1 MEPARTFA
9 ILPGEGIGPFRLGM
23 TRAQVRGIA
32 QGELGF
38 DVDEGT
44 AHDAI
49 GDTGLTI
56 HYDANGC
63 CSRLSALFGNTP
75 QRYAFTLF
83 GNDICGA
90 VDTYVIGL
98 CQHWP
103 DVTRRHGG
111 IDVPSTG
118 FSDDGNQG
126 TFEAAQVRAC
136 DQARRAAFIGFPS
149 RTEPPSRDHGPAAIR

>member
-1 MEPARTFA
+1 VGT
-9 ILPGEGIGPFRLGM
+9 

-32 QGELGF
+32 KGELGY
-38 DVDEGT
+38 DVDAGA

-63 CSRLSALFGNTP
+63 CRRVSALFGNTP

-90 VDTYVIGL
+90 VDIYVIGL
-98 CQHWP
+98 CEERWP
-103 DVTRRHGG
+103 DVTRRYGG
-111 IDVPSTG
+111 IDVPSG
-118 FSDDGNQG
+118 GVFPPLRD
-126 TFEAAQVRAC
+126 
-136 DQARRAAFIGFPS
+136 RRSGGRLVAGV
-149 RTEPPSRDHGPAAIR
+149 

>member
-1 MEPARTFA
+1 MEPARTFL

-32 QGELGF
+32 QGELGY
-38 DVDEGT
+38 DVDAGA

-63 CSRLSALFGNTP
+63 CRRVSALFGNTP

-90 VDTYVIGL
+90 VDIYVIGL
-98 CQHWP
+98 CEERWP
-103 DVTRRHGG
+103 DVTRRYGG
-111 IDVPSTG
+111 IDVPSAG
-118 FSDDGNQG
+118 FSATYWDSRSDGC
-126 TFEAAQVRAC
+126 FSAVDVEP
-136 DQARRAAFIGFPS
+136 RR
-149 RTEPPSRDHGPAAIR
+149 

>member
-1 MEPARTFA
+1 MEPARTTFA

-32 QGELGF
+32 QGELGY
-38 DVDEGT
+38 DVDAGA

-56 HYDANGC
+56 HYDENGC
-63 CSRLSALFGNTP
+63 CRRVSALFGYTP

-90 VDTYVIGL
+90 VDIYVIGL
-98 CQHWP
+98 CEERWP
-103 DVTRRHGG
+103 DVTRRYGG
-111 IDVPSTG
+111 IDVPSAG
-118 FSDDGNQG
+118 FSATYWDSRSDGC
-126 TFEAAQVRAC
+126 FSAVDVEP
-136 DQARRAAFIGFPS
+136 RR
-149 RTEPPSRDHGPAAIR
+149 